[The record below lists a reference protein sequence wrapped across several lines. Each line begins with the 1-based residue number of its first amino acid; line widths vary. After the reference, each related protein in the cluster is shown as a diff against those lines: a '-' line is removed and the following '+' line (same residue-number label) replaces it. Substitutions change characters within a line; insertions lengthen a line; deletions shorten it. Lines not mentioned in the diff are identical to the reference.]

1 MQKTKKNKLR
11 KNIEISFMG
20 RSNYIL
26 YQFNYKIS
34 CAQAHWF

>member
-1 MQKTKKNKLR
+1 MQKNNKNKLQ
-11 KNIEISFMG
+11 KNIETSFMG

-34 CAQAHWF
+34 CTQTHWF